1 MNIWKYIT
9 SLSHSLITKVTI
21 PSEES
26 VMIKTSNTST
36 VHITLFLVNLL
47 LSVNDSYFENKL
59 HYLRLK
65 S

>member
-26 VMIKTSNTST
+26 VLPCLCARIST
-36 VHITLFLVNLL
+36 IPSEE
-47 LSVNDSYFENKL
+47 SVLPFFGISTIPSEESVL
-59 HYLRLK
+59 PLC
-65 S
+65 